1 MQNLDAYNKPQLM
14 ESRKNTFN
22 NVAMLELEPL
32 Q

>member
-1 MQNLDAYNKPQLM
+1 MQNLDAYNKPQLK

-32 Q
+32 